1 MQAHQKNAGGNERI
15 RTYMLRE
22 YREPRDFESFLYVS
36 QVLQAEAIKVGAEHL
51 RRQRPRTMGSFYWQ
65 LNDCWPVASWS
76 SIDYYGHWKALQ
88 YYARRFYDD
97 LLVSPWEDNNT
108 ASVSVVS
115 DKLQPTAAELR
126 VRVLDF
132 QGKTL
137 LEKTQAITVPEL
149 SSKVYATFSR
159 QELLTG
165 TDAQHAFAVFDLM
178 QGDKIISRNLH
189 LFDRTRNLALPAPAI
204 QAELSGSAGT
214 YTFFLRLQSPL
225 LARHV
230 YVSFGDN
237 EVEVSDNYFD
247 LLPGEAVTLQLKSK
261 ADPDQLRRSLKVRNI
276 TDAFPLDSERQGEK

>member
-1 MQAHQKNAGGNERI
+1 
-15 RTYMLRE
+15 
-22 YREPRDFESFLYVS
+22 VS
-36 QVLQAEAIKVGAEHL
+36 V
-51 RRQRPRTMGSFYWQ
+51 Y
-65 LNDCWPVASWS
+65 
-76 SIDYYGHWKALQ
+76 
-88 YYARRFYDD
+88 
-97 LLVSPWEDNNT
+97 
-108 ASVSVVS
+108 VVS
-115 DKLQPTAAELR
+115 DTLQPTAAELH

-178 QGDKIISRNLH
+178 KSGKVVSRDLL
-189 LFDRTRNLALPAPAI
+189 LFDRTRNLALPVPAI
-204 QAELSGSAGT
+204 QADWSGSAGT
-214 YTFFLRLQSPL
+214 YTLRLQSPV

-230 YVSFGDN
+230 YASFGDN

-261 ADPDQLRRSLKVRNI
+261 ADVDQLRRSLKVRNI
-276 TDAFPLDSERQGEK
+276 TDAFPRDSANQAER

>member
-1 MQAHQKNAGGNERI
+1 
-15 RTYMLRE
+15 MLRE

-51 RRQRPRTMGSFYWQ
+51 RRQRPRTMGSLYWQ

-97 LLVSPWEDNNT
+97 LLVSPWEEDGT
-108 ASVSVVS
+108 VSAYVIS

-132 QGKTL
+132 HGKML

-149 SSKVYATFSR
+149 SSKVYARFAR

-165 TDAQHAFAVFDLM
+165 TDAQHVFAVFDLIKD
-178 QGDKIISRNLH
+178 GKIISHNLH

-204 QAELSGSAGT
+204 QADLSGSAGAS
-214 YTFFLRLQSPL
+214 TFSLRLQSPV

-230 YVSFGDN
+230 YASFGDN

-247 LLPGEAVTLQLKSK
+247 LLPGEAITLQLKSK
-261 ADPDQLRRSLKVRNI
+261 TDLDQLRRSLKVRNI
-276 TDAFPLDSERQGEK
+276 TDAFPVDSVKQAER

>member
-1 MQAHQKNAGGNERI
+1 
-15 RTYMLRE
+15 
-22 YREPRDFESFLYVS
+22 
-36 QVLQAEAIKVGAEHL
+36 VLQAEAIKVGAEHL
-51 RRQRPRTMGSFYWQ
+51 RRQRPRTMGSLYWQ
-65 LNDCWPVASWS
+65 LNDCWPVASWA

-97 LLVSPWEDNNT
+97 LLVSPWEEDGT
-108 ASVSVVS
+108 VSVYVIS

-132 QGKTL
+132 QGKIL

-149 SSKVYATFSR
+149 SSKVYAAFSR

-178 QGDKIISRNLH
+178 QGGKIVSRNLH
-189 LFDRTRNLALPAPAI
+189 LFDRTRNLALPVPAI
-204 QAELSGSAGT
+204 QAELSGSAGA
-214 YTFFLRLQSPL
+214 YTLLLQSPM

-247 LLPGEAVTLQLKSK
+247 LLPGEAVTLQLKTK

-276 TDAFPLDSERQGEK
+276 TDAFPVDSAKQAER